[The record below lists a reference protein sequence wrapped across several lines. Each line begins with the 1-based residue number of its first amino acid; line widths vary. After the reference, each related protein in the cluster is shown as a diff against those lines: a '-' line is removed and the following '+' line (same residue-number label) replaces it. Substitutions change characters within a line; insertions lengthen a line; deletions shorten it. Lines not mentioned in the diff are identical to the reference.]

1 MSEPLVELRQLHKS
15 FGDNHVLRGIDLTV
29 AKGEVL
35 CIIGP
40 SGSGKSTLLRCVN
53 LLEQPTGG
61 QVFVAGVELTH
72 RDCDIDKA
80 RRATGMVFQQFNLFS
95 HLSVRE
101 NVTISLRKVLKM
113 KRDEANA
120 RADALLDRVGLAD
133 KASAYPAQ
141 LSGGQQQRV
150 AIARAVIK
158 GAPILIFDEATSALD
173 NNSEAAVQAAIDAL
187 RIGRTTLIVAHRL
200 TTIRTADQI
209 VVVDRGEIVQVGNHD
224 QLMLESGLYLS
235 LYNEL
240 SAKEKSGYVQNGTD
254 PT

>member
-95 HLSVRE
+95 HLSVRD
-101 NVTISLRKVLKM
+101 NVTIS
-113 KRDEANA
+113 
-120 RADALLDRVGLAD
+120 
-133 KASAYPAQ
+133 
-141 LSGGQQQRV
+141 
-150 AIARAVIK
+150 
-158 GAPILIFDEATSALD
+158 
-173 NNSEAAVQAAIDAL
+173 
-187 RIGRTTLIVAHRL
+187 
-200 TTIRTADQI
+200 
-209 VVVDRGEIVQVGNHD
+209 
-224 QLMLESGLYLS
+224 
-235 LYNEL
+235 
-240 SAKEKSGYVQNGTD
+240 
-254 PT
+254 

>member
-95 HLSVRE
+95 HLSVRD

-113 KRDEANA
+113 KSAEANA
-120 RADALLDRVGLAD
+120 RADVLLDRVGLAD

-150 AIARAVIK
+150 AIARALAMEPSVM
-158 GAPILIFDEATSALD
+158 LFDEATSALD
-173 NNSEAAVQAAIDAL
+173 PELVGDVLGVMRELAEEGMTMLVVTHEMGFARNVADRVIFMDGGIIVEEGNPSQVINEP
-187 RIGRTTLIVAHRL
+187 REERTKKFLANV
-200 TTIRTADQI
+200 
-209 VVVDRGEIVQVGNHD
+209 
-224 QLMLESGLYLS
+224 LE
-235 LYNEL
+235 N
-240 SAKEKSGYVQNGTD
+240 
-254 PT
+254 